1 MTYLVE
7 LIRRN
12 AGFDGREN
20 CVERLSRQLTSFANF
35 FNGLFVVLVA
45 TCVLSGAT
53 LSNVLWLG
61 YV

>member
-1 MTYLVE
+1 MTYLVQ
-7 LIRRN
+7 LIRCN

-20 CVERLSRQLTSFANF
+20 CVERLSRELASFANF

-45 TCVLSGAT
+45 TCVFGGLT
-53 LSNVLWLG
+53 LSNVLWFS